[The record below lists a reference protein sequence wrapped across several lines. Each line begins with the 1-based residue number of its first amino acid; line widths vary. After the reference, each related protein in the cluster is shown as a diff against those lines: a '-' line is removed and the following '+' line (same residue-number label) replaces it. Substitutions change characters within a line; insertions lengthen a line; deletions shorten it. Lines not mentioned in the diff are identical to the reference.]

1 MSGINIVDLSRDVG
15 NTDVSDRIGALV
27 TPAAGSVNAQLSAIQ
42 GYVDTLEALVGPL
55 TTPDAASLNGQIA
68 TLRSLL
74 GALTTPDAASVNGQ
88 LSTIRGHVDTVEA
101 IIGALITPDAN
112 SINGQ
117 LATIRGHVDSLERIC
132 SDTSVAS
139 TAPAIVSVTTTA
151 AATLAAAAAG
161 GVQWRRVNLFINSV
175 SNASLNI
182 AIGATASATVRTV
195 QVPTNTLITLKTLLA
210 VSGFAVGA
218 TVPVDV
224 TIET

>member
-74 GALTTPDAASVNGQ
+74 GALTTPDA
-88 LSTIRGHVDTVEA
+88 
-101 IIGALITPDAN
+101 N

-117 LATIRGHVDSLERIC
+117 LATIRGYVDSLERIC

-139 TAPAIVSVTTTA
+139 TAPTIVSVTTTA

-161 GVQWRRVNLFINSV
+161 GVLWRRVNLFINSV

-210 VSGFAVGA
+210 VSGFAIGA